1 MGTRSAKAPRGHGA
15 AGRGASRRAA
25 RSRGGT
31 AVPRPPVEAA
41 PQLQPPPR
49 PSLRRETEAAGGRP
63 AGGVLTWQNAAPALG
78 PGRAAGPS
86 RASRRGE
93 GRLWAWG
100 ERRRRRD
107 PPDTRCAALQP
118 RRLPP
123 GSAPP
128 GRQGK
133 VGHLFCESAAG
144 GGGAPRRVL
153 APREGPPPAPRGP
166 GGSREGSSESPRH
179 TAVGTAPREPAA
191 AAGTGLVLPLC
202 GTGGGEIL
210 TLLLLVHRDFFFIC
224 FRVLFYFWSGAPS

>member
-1 MGTRSAKAPRGHGA
+1 MAVWGTGRPLDSGRAKWGPEAQRHGA

-25 RSRGGT
+25 RSRRGHGGT
-31 AVPRPPVEAA
+31 QTPAEAA

-49 PSLRRETEAAGGRP
+49 PSPRRETEAAGGHP
-63 AGGVLTWQNAAPALG
+63 SGAVLTWQNAAPALG

-93 GRLWAWG
+93 GRLRAWG
-100 ERRRRRD
+100 ERRRRRRD

-166 GGSREGSSESPRH
+166 GGNG
-179 TAVGTAPREPAA
+179 GAPRRAPVTQLPALRPGSRQRQLAPGWFCPSEEWRA
-191 AAGTGLVLPLC
+191 ARSSPY
-202 GTGGGEIL
+202 
-210 TLLLLVHRDFFFIC
+210 C
-224 FRVLFYFWSGAPS
+224 F

>member
-1 MGTRSAKAPRGHGA
+1 MAVWGTGRPLDSGRAKWGPEAQRHGA

-25 RSRGGT
+25 RSRRGHGGT
-31 AVPRPPVEAA
+31 QTPAEAA

-49 PSLRRETEAAGGRP
+49 PSPRRETEAAGGRP
-63 AGGVLTWQNAAPALG
+63 SGGVLTWQNAAPALG

-93 GRLWAWG
+93 GRLRAWG

-133 VGHLFCESAAG
+133 LGISSASRRRAEEGLRAG
-144 GGGAPRRVL
+144 
-153 APREGPPPAPRGP
+153 
-166 GGSREGSSESPRH
+166 S
-179 TAVGTAPREPAA
+179 
-191 AAGTGLVLPLC
+191 
-202 GTGGGEIL
+202 
-210 TLLLLVHRDFFFIC
+210 
-224 FRVLFYFWSGAPS
+224 